1 MLQGLL
7 LLGAAL
13 SAFRAVRRT
22 ERVAGRVG
30 SALRPVVH
38 ELTLAS
44 RDAAE
49 VSELIV
55 VEARRLDVLV
65 TETVQTV
72 ERAQRAVQSL
82 LPVAGR
88 VAAAGKRAEAAP
100 LGRARRAPFQGT
112 LTASATTGQTN
123 AGCRVD
129 PGQPAL
135 TISRGG

>member
-1 MLQGLL
+1 MTHQLEPFTLALLATIALLSLLQGLF

-22 ERVAGRVG
+22 ERVVGRVG

-88 VAAAGKRAEAAP
+88 VAAAGSVLKLLRSGVRAGAP
-100 LGRARRAPFQGT
+100 LQGT
-112 LTASATTGQTN
+112 LVRAHG
-123 AGCRVD
+123 
-129 PGQPAL
+129 PP
-135 TISRGG
+135 